1 MELDRRTLLE
11 TMAGVLAASTILQA
25 VEVQSVLLNPAQV
38 QPETH
43 SFGSQRIYFNGSTAG
58 LKSLVVGSLVLKPG
72 EQPHPPHTH
81 PDEEILLVTEGTGQ
95 ITLNG
100 QVSNVSA
107 GALMYAVPNYLH
119 GIKNTGA
126 TPLTF
131 YFFKW
136 IAKSA

>member
-1 MELDRRTLLE
+1 
-11 TMAGVLAASTILQA
+11 
-25 VEVQSVLLNPAQV
+25 
-38 QPETH
+38 
-43 SFGSQRIYFNGSTAG
+43 
-58 LKSLVVGSLVLKPG
+58 
-72 EQPHPPHTH
+72 
-81 PDEEILLVTEGTGQ
+81 
-95 ITLNG
+95 LNG